1 MTARRPLYFNGK
13 FYAGGMNG
21 VHRVADRLIR
31 EVDTLLAAEGRRATL
46 LLPRQRQRTPE
57 LRAIDLEEQTG
68 GHSQR
73 WEQLSLPRRTADG
86 VLVNLCNLA
95 PLRHPRQVLLI
106 HDAQF
111 VFRDNGYPARQR
123 IGYRLLIP
131 RMARAS
137 AAVLTVSEYSRSIL
151 DLTGISR
158 RERTAVLHN
167 GADHILEKTANPGI
181 LARTGLE
188 TGRFV
193 MMFGSPKAYKNGA
206 IVFAAMREPH
216 WPAGIRLAV
225 VGPDR
230 SRLQAAGLSIPD
242 EAVFVDGVDDRELR
256 GLYENALATAFP
268 SRTEGFG
275 LPPIEG
281 MLCGCPAIVS
291 PAGAI
296 PEVCGDAAL
305 YAGVDAPAEWAH
317 QVAQLAGDR
326 ALREDKIDA
335 GRARA
340 RQFTW
345 AASGA
350 ALHARLTDLASI

>member
-1 MTARRPLYFNGK
+1 MRPLYFNGK

-31 EVDTLLAAEGRRATL
+31 EVDALLAAEGRRATL

-57 LRAIDLEEQTG
+57 LRAIDLEEQAN

-73 WEQLSLPRRTADG
+73 WEHLTLPRRTADG

-95 PLRHPRQVLLI
+95 PLRHSRQVLLI

-111 VFRDNGYPARQR
+111 LFRDNGYPARQR
-123 IGYRLLIP
+123 IGYRLLTP

-151 DLTGISR
+151 DLTGVSR
-158 RERTAVLHN
+158 RERTDVLHN
-167 GADHILEKTANPGI
+167 GADHILEVAADPGI
-181 LARTGLE
+181 LSRTGLE
-188 TGRFV
+188 PGRFV
-193 MMFGSPKAYKNGA
+193 LIFGSPKAYKNVEV
-206 IVFAAMREPH
+206 VFAALRQPT
-216 WPAGIRLAV
+216 WPAGVRLAV

-230 SRLQAAGLSIPD
+230 SRLEAAGLAVPD
-242 EAVFVDGVDDRELR
+242 EAVFVGGIDDQGLR
-256 GLYENALATAFP
+256 GLYENALAMAFP

-296 PEVCGDAAL
+296 PEVCTDAAL
-305 YAGVDAPAEWAH
+305 YAAVDAPAEWADR
-317 QVAQLAGDR
+317 VARLAGDV
-326 ALREDKIDA
+326 ALRERQVAA
-335 GRARA
+335 GRERA
-340 RQFTW
+340 RHFTW

-350 ALHARLTDLASI
+350 ALHARLSDLVRS